1 LKQFGLS
8 SKERI
13 KSKNEFDL
21 VYSAGEILFSSSQ
34 KFKAVFFIQRESE
47 TSGIKTAF
55 AVSRKSGI
63 AVWRNRIK
71 RLLRESYRLNKKE
84 ICSEVELKKLR
95 VFIVF
100 SPNTINQKNSRK
112 ILLKEVMPEINDLM
126 NKIRTRL

>member
-47 TSGIKTAF
+47 PSGIKTAF
-55 AVSRKSGI
+55 AVSRKSGM

-84 ICSEVELKKLR
+84 ICSEVAIKKMR

-112 ILLKEVMPEINDLM
+112 ILLKEVMPEVNDLM
-126 NKIRTRL
+126 NKIRARL

>member
-1 LKQFGLS
+1 MKQFGLS

-34 KFKAVFFIQRESE
+34 KFKAVFFIQKESE

-84 ICSEVELKKLR
+84 ICSEVELKKMR

-100 SPNTINQKNSRK
+100 SPNTINQKNSRN
-112 ILLKEVMPEINDLM
+112 ILLKEVMPEVIDLM
-126 NKIRTRL
+126 NRIKARF

>member
-1 LKQFGLS
+1 MKQFGLS

-21 VYSAGEILFSSSQ
+21 VYSSGEILFSSSQ